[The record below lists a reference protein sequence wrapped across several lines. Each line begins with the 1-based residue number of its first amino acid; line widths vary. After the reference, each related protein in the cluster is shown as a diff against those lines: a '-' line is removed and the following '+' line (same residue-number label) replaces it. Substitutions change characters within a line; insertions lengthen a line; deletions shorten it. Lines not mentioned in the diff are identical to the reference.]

1 MVWIS
6 ALTHL
11 LSAAQQ
17 GRDTPHMTHAELL
30 YGTICSR
37 AAIWCCEERALHSTM
52 QSTTNL
58 NRLLRQSR
66 QDSYIMEGSLR
77 KKGRLWYQRSLKEPH
92 NKTSQ
97 NGGATP
103 GTLPRGSKQSN
114 RARSNSLVDYTDP
127 QRTTIMLQKQDNE
140 TFGFEIQTYGMQL
153 KKSMAVEM
161 CTFVCKVQ
169 EDSSAESAGLTAGD
183 VIVTIN
189 GVSIE
194 GSSHQ
199 GIVDLIRESNNL
211 LRMETVCGTVVKRIE
226 LEKKMSLLKQTLRE
240 KRVELQALTLQEKC
254 LTRGNLNDSS
264 LHPSMDSLMSPMSLS
279 GHSGHRGHRFS
290 SDSSCQSG
298 MTEDSDLASV
308 FGDLGSPSPCSVAS
322 PDDSCFFSRDF
333 TEEGPLRPP
342 ASLSRTRSGSLSSRS
357 SSLSSPS
364 PTWDASRVSS
374 LFGTLPRKAR
384 RASVRKHILKFIPG
398 FNHSVEEEDT

>member
-1 MVWIS
+1 M
-6 ALTHL
+6 
-11 LSAAQQ
+11 
-17 GRDTPHMTHAELL
+17 
-30 YGTICSR
+30 
-37 AAIWCCEERALHSTM
+37 HSTM
-52 QSTTNL
+52 NL
-58 NRLLRQSR
+58 NGLLRQGS

-97 NGGATP
+97 NGGTTP
-103 GTLPRGSKQSN
+103 GTLPRGWKQSN
-114 RARSNSLVDYTDP
+114 IARSNSLVDYTDP

-153 KKSMAVEM
+153 KKTMAVEM

-199 GIVDLIRESNNL
+199 HIVDLIRESTNL
-211 LRMETVCGTVVKRIE
+211 LQMETVCGTVVKRIE
-226 LEKKMSLLKQTLRE
+226 LEKKMSLLKVAPEYCGWISPHCQLTTL
-240 KRVELQALTLQEKC
+240 LLSQ
-254 LTRGNLNDSS
+254 GNLNDSS

-279 GHSGHRGHRFS
+279 GHSGHRCYRFS

-308 FGDLGSPSPCSVAS
+308 FGDLGSQSPCNVAS

-333 TEEGPLRPP
+333 TEEP
-342 ASLSRTRSGSLSSRS
+342 ASLSRTRSSSLASSSR
-357 SSLSSPS
+357 SLSSPS
-364 PTWDASRVSS
+364 PTWDASRAST

>member
-1 MVWIS
+1 
-6 ALTHL
+6 
-11 LSAAQQ
+11 
-17 GRDTPHMTHAELL
+17 
-30 YGTICSR
+30 
-37 AAIWCCEERALHSTM
+37 M
-52 QSTTNL
+52 QSTMNL
-58 NRLLRQSR
+58 NRLLRQGS

-77 KKGRLWYQRSLKEPH
+77 KKGRLWYQHSLKEPH

-97 NGGATP
+97 NGGTTP
-103 GTLPRGSKQSN
+103 GTLPRGWKQVSEKPWKETGKDL
-114 RARSNSLVDYTDP
+114 NSFTV
-127 QRTTIMLQKQDNE
+127 TTIMLQKQDNE

-199 GIVDLIRESNNL
+199 RIVDLIRESTNL
-211 LRMETVCGTVVKRIE
+211 LRMETVCGTAVKRIE
-226 LEKKMSLLKQTLRE
+226 LEKKMSLLKVCL
-240 KRVELQALTLQEKC
+240 LQ
-254 LTRGNLNDSS
+254 GNLNDSS
-264 LHPSMDSLMSPMSLS
+264 LHPSMDSLISPS

-298 MTEDSDLASV
+298 MTEDSDLNSV

-333 TEEGPLRPP
+333 TEERPPRPP
-342 ASLSRTRSGSLSSRS
+342 ASLSRTRSGSLTSRS

-364 PTWDASRVSS
+364 PTWDASRASSS

>member
-1 MVWIS
+1 
-6 ALTHL
+6 
-11 LSAAQQ
+11 
-17 GRDTPHMTHAELL
+17 
-30 YGTICSR
+30 
-37 AAIWCCEERALHSTM
+37 M
-52 QSTTNL
+52 QSTMNF
-58 NRLLRQSR
+58 NGLLRQGS
-66 QDSYIMEGSLR
+66 QDSYMMEGSLR
-77 KKGRLWYQRSLKEPH
+77 KKGRLWYQRSLKEHH

-97 NGGATP
+97 NGGTTP
-103 GTLPRGSKQSN
+103 GTLPRGWKQSN

-140 TFGFEIQTYGMQL
+140 TFGFEIQTYGMLL

-199 GIVDLIRESNNL
+199 HIVDLIRKSTNL
-211 LRMETVCGTVVKRIE
+211 LQMETVCGTVVKRIE

-240 KRVELQALTLQEKC
+240 KRMELQALTLKETC
-254 LTRGNLNDSS
+254 LMRGNLNDSS
-264 LHPSMDSLMSPMSLS
+264 LHPSTDSLMSPMSLS
-279 GHSGHRGHRFS
+279 GHSGHRSHRFS
-290 SDSSCQSG
+290 SDSSCRSG

-308 FGDLGSPSPCSVAS
+308 FGDLSSPSPCSAAS

-333 TEEGPLRPP
+333 TQEGPPP
-342 ASLSRTRSGSLSSRS
+342 ASLSRTRSLASSS

-364 PTWDASRVSS
+364 PTWDPFRASS

-384 RASVRKHILKFIPG
+384 RANVRKHILKFIPG